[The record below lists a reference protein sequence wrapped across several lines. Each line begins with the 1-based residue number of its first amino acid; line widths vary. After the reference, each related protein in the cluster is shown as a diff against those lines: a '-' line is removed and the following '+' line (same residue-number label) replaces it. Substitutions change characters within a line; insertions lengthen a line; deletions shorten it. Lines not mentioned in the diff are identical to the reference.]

1 MKNALGILGVV
12 AALVLLG
19 VSAAMNWRFGFGL
32 GKTDFD
38 SFTYGTASAA
48 ADGMKALLPFFIF
61 AAFRN
66 KNWSQTAAASILWA
80 VCLSYSMTSSLG
92 FAALNRTDTIGARA
106 AQAEA
111 YQDLRAD
118 LKRATDKFSWMPE
131 HRPVGMVEGE
141 MAAMQQNVRWNATV
155 GCVDV
160 TSAKSR
166 LFCSS
171 YHKLGSELAVAQE
184 ANKLEARIAVTR
196 AKLET
201 LPRDAIIAS
210 ADPQAEVLAKLT
222 GQDNATVQLALI
234 ILVAILVEVGSSLG
248 LYVAFSQWNI
258 YDRRNA
264 LVLGNAKET
273 ADADASAPRLV
284 APETDVERFNR
295 ERIVPADGSHLTA
308 TALYEDYCG
317 WCEIHSK
324 EPMALPTFGRQFGDL
339 GVQKAKINGRIRYI
353 GIRLAGVGE
362 LEQPTKLAA

>member
-1 MKNALGILGVV
+1 MKHALGILGVV

-32 GKTDFD
+32 GKTEFD
-38 SFTYGTASAA
+38 SQIYGTASAA
-48 ADGMKALLPFFIF
+48 ADGLKALLPFFIF
-61 AAFRN
+61 AAFRK
-66 KNWSQTAAASILWA
+66 KNWSQTAAASILWV

-131 HRPVGMVEGE
+131 HRPVGMVESQRSG
-141 MAAMQQNVRWNATV
+141 MQQNVRWSATT
-155 GCVDV
+155 GCIDV
-160 TSAKSR
+160 TSTKSR
-166 LFCSS
+166 IFCTE
-171 YHKLGSELAVAQE
+171 YHKLGAELAVAQE

-201 LPRDAIIAS
+201 LPRDAIVAS
-210 ADPQAEVLAKLT
+210 ADPQAAVIAKLSGLDSST
-222 GQDNATVQLALI
+222 IQLGLI
-234 ILVAILVEVGSSLG
+234 LLVALLVEVGSSVG

-258 YDRRNA
+258 YEQRNPF
-264 LVLGNAKET
+264 VIGNNKGLE
-273 ADADASAPRLV
+273 DENSAPRLV
-284 APETDVERFNR
+284 APETDVERFHR
-295 ERIVPADGSHLTA
+295 ESIIPADGSHLTA
-308 TALYEDYCG
+308 TALYESYCA
-317 WCEIHSK
+317 WCEVHSK

-353 GIRLAGVGE
+353 GIRLAQAGE
-362 LEQPTKLAA
+362 MAEPEKLAA

>member
-1 MKNALGILGVV
+1 MKHALGILGVV

-32 GKTDFD
+32 GKTEFD
-38 SFTYGTASAA
+38 SITYGTASAA
-48 ADGMKALLPFFIF
+48 ADGLKALLPFFIF

-66 KNWSQTAAASILWA
+66 KNWSQTAAASVLWA

-131 HRPVGMVEGE
+131 HRPVGMVEGQ
-141 MAAMQQNVRWNATV
+141 MSAMQQNVRWSATA
-155 GCVDV
+155 GCIDV
-160 TSAKSR
+160 TSTKSR
-166 LFCSS
+166 IFCSE

-196 AKLET
+196 AKLEV
-201 LPRDAIIAS
+201 LPRDAIVAT
-210 ADPQAEVLAKLT
+210 ADPQAAVLSQLT
-222 GQDNATVQLALI
+222 GLDSATIQLGLI
-234 ILVAILVEVGSSLG
+234 LLVAILVEVGSSLG

-258 YDRRNA
+258 YDTRNPF
-264 LVLGNAKET
+264 VVGNAKGREEKN
-273 ADADASAPRLV
+273 SSSPRLV
-284 APETDVERFNR
+284 APETDVERFHR
-295 ERIVPADGSHLTA
+295 ERILVADGSHLTA
-308 TALYEDYCG
+308 TTLYENYCA
-317 WCEIHSK
+317 WCEIHTK
-324 EPMALPTFGRQFGDL
+324 ELMALPTFGRQFGDL

-362 LEQPTKLAA
+362 MEELEKLAA